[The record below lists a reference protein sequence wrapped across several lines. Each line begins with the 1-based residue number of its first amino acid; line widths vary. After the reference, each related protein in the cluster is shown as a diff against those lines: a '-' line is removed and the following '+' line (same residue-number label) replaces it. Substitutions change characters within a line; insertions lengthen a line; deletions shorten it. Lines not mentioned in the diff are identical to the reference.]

1 MVQHTDAKRWLGTS
15 DKNIMLL
22 LQKKRVDTTFPMVSP
37 KFRVQRR
44 TCTTRAENLIPY
56 RADYFGYKLHI
67 DQNEK
72 LKVCCLRFMLKLWIY
87 KQLRLSYL
95 KIFVLI
101 FATFQFFIFW
111 YITDFVK
118 WKLKFRNYFFDLK
131 WKKKQKKQKAS
142 FIFQY

>member
-1 MVQHTDAKRWLGTS
+1 MTGYLRQKHNVV
-15 DKNIMLL
+15 
-22 LQKKRVDTTFPMVSP
+22 LQKKRVDTTFSMVSP

-67 DQNEK
+67 DQNER

-87 KQLRLSYL
+87 KQLGLSYL

-111 YITDFVK
+111 FMTDFVK
-118 WKLKFRNYFFDLK
+118 WQLQFRNCFFFFYLK
-131 WKKKQKKQKAS
+131 WKYELQKTS